1 MTFRVAKRPETDA
14 GEGSPVPQARGSTFE
29 LTDHLTGIANRRRM
43 FEKVEQ
49 RLEQLREDPVPFAI
63 CLINLDGFKPLNDYF
78 GRRAGDDI
86 LCQVSQRLK
95 NALPDGALPA
105 RISGDCFAAYLPNVY
120 TDRAAE
126 EVGQLL
132 IDIMS
137 APFDLGEHSARLTAT
152 VGFSFFMYADD
163 KADDLFHRA
172 DTAVYH
178 AKKAGRGLCQIFS
191 AAMARDQARQLEIEQ
206 ALRIAIAKET
216 IEPHFQPIVDLPTG
230 RTLGFEA
237 LARWTD
243 SSLGFVSPAEFIPL
257 AEERGLIVPL
267 TRALLSKA
275 AKDARD
281 WPDDVFLS
289 FNLSPAQL
297 IDPSTVNTVVSII
310 SKAKF
315 PAHRLELEITET
327 SMMANPELAAQII
340 RDLRSIGIRISLDD
354 FGTGQSSLGRLRE
367 FQFDK
372 LKIDRAFVS
381 TMLEDGPTG
390 HIVKAILQ
398 MCEGLNMKV
407 VAEGIEEEAQAKV
420 LADQGCGAGQGWLYG
435 KAEKAQDALKFVDGT
450 NHPFSLAG

>member
-1 MTFRVAKRPETDA
+1 MTFRVTNRTDA
-14 GEGSPVPQARGSTFE
+14 EKLALHPDEENSGSKFE

-43 FEKVEQ
+43 FQKVEKQ
-49 RLEQLREDPVPFAI
+49 LEQLREDPVPFAI

-86 LCQVSQRLK
+86 LCQVAQRLK
-95 NALPDGALPA
+95 TALPEGALAA
-105 RISGDCFAAYLPNVY
+105 RISGDCFAAYLPKIY

-126 EVGQLL
+126 EMGQLL

-152 VGFSFFMYADD
+152 VGFSFFMNADD
-163 KADDLFHRA
+163 TADNLFHRA

-178 AKKAGRGLCQIFS
+178 AKKAGRGLCQVFS
-191 AAMARDQARQLEIEQ
+191 ASMAREQARQLEIEQ
-206 ALRIAIAKET
+206 ALRIAIARET
-216 IEPHFQPIVDLPTG
+216 IEPYFQPIVDLPTG

-275 AKDARD
+275 AKDACS

-297 IDPSTVNTVVSII
+297 IDPSTVNTVISII
-310 SKAKF
+310 SKAGF
-315 PAHRLELEITET
+315 PADRLELEITET
-327 SMMANPELAAQII
+327 SMMANPEVAAQII
-340 RDLRSIGIRISLDD
+340 REMRSVGIRISLDD

-381 TMLEDGPTG
+381 TMLDDGPTG

-398 MCEGLNMKV
+398 MCEGLQMKV

-420 LADQGCGAGQGWLYG
+420 LANQGCGAGQGWLYG
-435 KAEKAQDALKFVDGT
+435 KAEKAEDALKFVNGT
-450 NHPFSLAG
+450 NQPFSLAG